1 MDLKIVEEAGKIAG
15 LGGLALAV
23 FLLLFMAVIK
33 NTRLFSRM
41 TADQTFKI
49 VRQFLYLTFVIA
61 ALGLGAWVYARAAD
75 AKPPGPPP
83 PKEVSFVGQE
93 LTPERLPPAMMEPPN
108 NGSADTLVGELSAR
122 GSLTLD
128 HSTLTLAGLGANV
141 TVSLSVH
148 TLTLINGARIVTNGN
163 GFRLQAVRI
172 IVSNGSLLSFADKD
186 LTPPDAAPGVGGKDG
201 LNGGEVLL
209 RAESGIAGALRV
221 FLPGQNGG
229 RGGPGPGGAQGQPG
243 NRGSNGVQG
252 LVDCRSGGGDG
263 GTGGQGLPGGVGAKG
278 GNAGNGGNVVLAGKL
293 ATLAASIQFDAP
305 KGNFGP
311 GGLGGP
317 GGPGGPGGQGGSG
330 TASCSGG
337 HGGAQGPPGPA
348 GPAGPHGD
356 EGKPGAMKPQQ

>member
-1 MDLKIVEEAGKIAG
+1 MDLKIVEAAGKIAG
-15 LGGLALAV
+15 LGGLAMAV

-41 TADQTFKI
+41 TAEQTFKI

-75 AKPPGPPP
+75 TRPPAPPP
-83 PKEVSFVGQE
+83 PKEVSFVGQQ
-93 LTPERLPPAMMEPPN
+93 LTPEQLPPAMMQPPT
-108 NGSADTLVGELSAR
+108 NGSADTLVEELSAK

-141 TVSLSVH
+141 TVSLSIH

-172 IVSNGSLLSFADKD
+172 IVSNGSLLSFTDKD
-186 LTPPDAAPGVGGKDG
+186 LTPPDAAPGIGGKDG

-209 RAESGIAGALRV
+209 RAESGMAGALRV
-221 FLPGQNGG
+221 YLPGQNGG
-229 RGGPGPGGAQGQPG
+229 RGGSGSGGGQGQQG
-243 NRGSNGVQG
+243 DRGSDGVQG
-252 LVDCRSGGGDG
+252 FVDCKSGGGNG
-263 GTGGQGLPGGVGAKG
+263 GPGKSGLPGGIGAKG
-278 GNAGNGGNVVLAGKL
+278 GDGGNGGNVVLSGKL
-293 ATLAASIQFDAP
+293 ASLAASIQFDAP

-311 GGLGGP
+311 GGPGGA

-337 HGGAQGPPGPA
+337 RGGGPGPSGPA
-348 GPAGPHGD
+348 GPDGPHGD
-356 EGKPGAMKPQQ
+356 DGKPGAMKPEP